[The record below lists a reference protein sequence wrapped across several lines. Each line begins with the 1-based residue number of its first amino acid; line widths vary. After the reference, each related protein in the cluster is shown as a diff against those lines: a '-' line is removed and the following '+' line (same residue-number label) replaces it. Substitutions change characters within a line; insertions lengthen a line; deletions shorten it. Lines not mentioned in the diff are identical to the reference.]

1 MKRKPSML
9 AYTIL
14 LLAFFMMPL
23 AYVYTKLS
31 IDELKKKK
39 ISVEN
44 EILVMRE
51 DEVKLDAEHQFLS
64 SEGRIRSL
72 ASTQLGMVFNPV
84 SIETIK
90 ISAAEIEELKTQTEI
105 YEQR

>member
-9 AYTIL
+9 AITIL
-14 LLAFFMMPL
+14 LLAFFMLPL
-23 AYVYTKLS
+23 VYVYTKLS

-51 DEVKLDAEHQFLS
+51 DEVKLDAEYQFFS
-64 SEGRIRSL
+64 SEERIRSL
-72 ASTQLGMVFNPV
+72 ASTQLGMVFNPLA
-84 SIETIK
+84 IETIK
-90 ISAAEIEELKTQTEI
+90 ISSAEIEELKTLTEN
-105 YEQR
+105 YEKR